1 MQDEQ
6 VEIIVFVLFLIQI
19 ILGFFMKRDLF
30 EMHNIF
36 CLYAV
41 ALGST
46 LIITEVMKRYVGRLR
61 PNFYEYC
68 GFQTETL
75 VCTNT
80 EEKQDWRMSFPSG
93 HSSTTFCG
101 CVLLVRYAW
110 SYITITFTDPIK
122 RRCWLMVALSPL
134 LVAYFVAA
142 SRVYDNYHFV
152 GDGKSPHI
160 IQSA

>member
-1 MQDEQ
+1 
-6 VEIIVFVLFLIQI
+6 
-19 ILGFFMKRDLF
+19 MKRDLF